1 MKISDGNW
9 LIQPGLNLIQ
19 PVQVYEVEQQG
30 NEMVVYAA
38 PRDVRERA
46 WQLDTPLFTLRFFSP
61 QEGII
66 GVRMEHFQG
75 ALDNGPHY
83 PLNVQKDVHVEMEN
97 TAGFAELK
105 SGSLSVRVTKGEF
118 WALDFLR
125 DGVRITGSQLKK
137 TATCRIVRPSAT
149 TCLSA
154 STSASAKP
162 STASASALPPW
173 CATARR

>member
-1 MKISDGNW
+1 MKWWSMPRRAMSANAPATG
-9 LIQPGLNLIQ
+9 
-19 PVQVYEVEQQG
+19 
-30 NEMVVYAA
+30 YAIVHPA
-38 PRDVRERA
+38 
-46 WQLDTPLFTLRFFSP
+46 LFSP

-83 PLNVQKDVHVEMEN
+83 PLNVQKDVHVEIEN
-97 TAGFAELK
+97 TAEFAELK

-125 DGVRITGSQLKK
+125 DGVRITGSQLKT

-162 STASASALPPW
+162 STASASALPRW

>member
-1 MKISDGNW
+1 MKWWS
-9 LIQPGLNLIQ
+9 
-19 PVQVYEVEQQG
+19 
-30 NEMVVYAA
+30 M
-38 PRDVRERA
+38 PRRA
-46 WQLDTPLFTLRFFSP
+46 MSANARQLDTPLFTLLP

-83 PLNVQKDVHVEMEN
+83 PLNVQKDVHVEIEN

-125 DGVRITGSQLKK
+125 DGVRITGSQLKQRLR
-137 TATCRIVRPSAT
+137 AG
-149 TCLSA
+149 
-154 STSASAKP
+154 
-162 STASASALPPW
+162 
-173 CATARR
+173 